1 VNRHRPY
8 RRSGTPRIAA
18 WPWASHR
25 STTHAGR
32 CRWSLMPVQTT
43 TRGAGH
49 EHPWWPCVWQR
60 RADAGVVARDADP
73 TWLLLQ
79 GARDGVYAL
88 CGEVVATAVRC
99 RTSTTP
105 TTACF
110 TARRPRGA
118 PGTTR
123 PATPPSARQEVA
135 CRMPHSLRWAVI
147 RLAGLVAAS
156 LPHPDNDRA
165 FEHITDP
172 VGLFR
177 CHAAWAKSRRCR
189 WVVRVRSRGW
199 PRHQAS
205 SRMRLTAVAA
215 MACSR
220 RTLGRPV

>member
-1 VNRHRPY
+1 MNRHRPY
-8 RRSGTPRIAA
+8 RRSGTLRIGA

-25 STTHAGR
+25 STTDAGR

-43 TRGAGH
+43 TMGAGH

-60 RADAGVVARDADP
+60 RADAGVVARDVDP

-79 GARDGVYAL
+79 RARDGVYAL

-105 TTACF
+105 TTACS
-110 TARRPRGA
+110 TATRPRGA
-118 PGTTR
+118 PDTTR

-165 FEHITDP
+165 FEHITVHRQAERDEP
-172 VGLFR
+172 VRFAAGDRGATAEPTVAGL
-177 CHAAWAKSRRCR
+177 ASPAI
-189 WVVRVRSRGW
+189 RVRPAPERG
-199 PRHQAS
+199 PR
-205 SRMRLTAVAA
+205 
-215 MACSR
+215 
-220 RTLGRPV
+220 